1 MNLSDPSPWID
12 RFREISSDL
21 VLDDG
26 SLPRTAHG
34 LPPIASNDDYVIFCN
49 FNKIQKFDR
58 KTFMLWLSIL
68 RRVPKSVLWL
78 LRPSAR
84 HEVDTVRTL
93 DIRDYMYR
101 SSHSTQ
107 VRRNLEKEA
116 KAFGV
121 LPSRIVWAPRVPKL
135 AHLARHRHAT
145 LFLDTLI
152 YNAHS
157 TASDSLFGGLP
168 VLTCPAQ
175 PFAGRVAAALLRAV
189 GVPELI
195 VSDVREYEDLAVR
208 LGRSPKLIRHLR
220 RRLLNAQSLPLFD
233 AVQYRKN
240 FERSTLVV
248 SDMRRLCDGD
258 SSVMNLVVAPAL
270 TRVNN

>member
-1 MNLSDPSPWID
+1 
-12 RFREISSDL
+12 
-21 VLDDG
+21 
-26 SLPRTAHG
+26 
-34 LPPIASNDDYVIFCN
+34 
-49 FNKIQKFDR
+49 
-58 KTFMLWLSIL
+58 
-68 RRVPKSVLWL
+68 
-78 LRPSAR
+78 
-84 HEVDTVRTL
+84 
-93 DIRDYMYR
+93 MYR
-101 SSHSTQ
+101 TSHSTQ
-107 VRRNLEKEA
+107 VRTNLEKEA

-208 LGRSPKLIRHLR
+208 LGRSPKLIRNLR
-220 RRLLNAQSLPLFD
+220 RRLLNSQSLPLFD

-240 FERSTLVV
+240 FERSTLVM
-248 SDMRRLCDGD
+248 SDMRRLRDGDGD

-270 TRVNN
+270 TRIYN

>member
-1 MNLSDPSPWID
+1 M
-12 RFREISSDL
+12 
-21 VLDDG
+21 
-26 SLPRTAHG
+26 
-34 LPPIASNDDYVIFCN
+34 
-49 FNKIQKFDR
+49 
-58 KTFMLWLSIL
+58 
-68 RRVPKSVLWL
+68 
-78 LRPSAR
+78 
-84 HEVDTVRTL
+84 
-93 DIRDYMYR
+93 
-101 SSHSTQ
+101 
-107 VRRNLEKEA
+107 
-116 KAFGV
+116 

-240 FERSTLVV
+240 FERSTLVM
-248 SDMRRLCDGD
+248 SDMRRLRDGDGD

-270 TRVNN
+270 TRIHN